1 MNKPFR
7 KAVKEARAIEAD
19 EAFTLAGLNFST
31 NSKFV
36 PMEQLTNKTNVP
48 TGTRK
53 KRLKKRKL
61 LHNQTK
67 DSKS

>member
-1 MNKPFR
+1 M
-7 KAVKEARAIEAD
+7 KEARAIEAD